1 MDAPADAD
9 VIIKYYDIDRF
20 SFSFRYGAPQCDTAS
35 GRFAKNTCLKRFFKG
50 DNGARVDDVG
60 FLIESSKYIVSEVF
74 VDKWKLYLRI
84 IPTDFETLLATC
96 EVKPA

>member
-1 MDAPADAD
+1 MTSIGFHFLLGMGLRSAHTD
-9 VIIKYYDIDRF
+9 
-20 SFSFRYGAPQCDTAS
+20 S

-60 FLIESSKYIVSEVF
+60 VLIESSKYIVSEVF

>member
-1 MDAPADAD
+1 MGLRCAH
-9 VIIKYYDIDRF
+9 
-20 SFSFRYGAPQCDTAS
+20 TAS

-60 FLIESSKYIVSEVF
+60 VLIESSKYIVSEVF

>member
-1 MDAPADAD
+1 MTSIGFHFLLGMGLRSAHP
-9 VIIKYYDIDRF
+9 
-20 SFSFRYGAPQCDTAS
+20 AS

-60 FLIESSKYIVSEVF
+60 VLIESSKYIVSEVF

>member
-1 MDAPADAD
+1 MTSIGFHFLLGMGLRSAH
-9 VIIKYYDIDRF
+9 
-20 SFSFRYGAPQCDTAS
+20 TAS
-35 GRFAKNTCLKRFFKG
+35 GRFAKNTCLKRSFKG

-60 FLIESSKYIVSEVF
+60 VLIESSKYIVSEVF